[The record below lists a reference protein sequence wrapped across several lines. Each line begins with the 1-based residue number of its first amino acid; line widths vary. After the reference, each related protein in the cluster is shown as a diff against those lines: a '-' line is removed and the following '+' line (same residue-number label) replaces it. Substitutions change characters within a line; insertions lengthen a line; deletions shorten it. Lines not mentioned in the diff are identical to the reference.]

1 VQLLRLRAED
11 NPKIYEWMLK
21 CTDKYT
27 SHDMQNDMLKVMA
40 QMVLRKIT
48 YKLHNAMFF
57 TIMAD
62 ETTDG
67 SNKEQVVIVLRY
79 VDDNDFSVHKEFIGL
94 YSMPSIESNTLV
106 SILRHIIDA

>member
-1 VQLLRLRAED
+1 VQLLRLRGEH
-11 NPKIYEWMLK
+11 NPKIYEWTLK
-21 CTDKYT
+21 RNKYT
-27 SHDMQNDMLKVMA
+27 SHDMQNDMLKAMG

-48 YKLHNAMFF
+48 YKLHNAMSF